1 MNLTEQQMEH
11 QRSKFEMVYEE
22 RVKSLLTDRYCC
34 RVDTRLPHVWVS
46 RFKHMSN
53 GNEVVLK
60 AYPADRKIMQWT
72 NHVLRH
78 SEFID

>member
-1 MNLTEQQMEH
+1 MVPQL
-11 QRSKFEMVYEE
+11 SKFERVYEE
-22 RVKSLLTDRYCC
+22 RKKSLLSDRYCC

-60 AYPADRKIMQWT
+60 GYPADRKIMQWT
-72 NHVLRH
+72 NHVFRH
-78 SEFID
+78 SEYID